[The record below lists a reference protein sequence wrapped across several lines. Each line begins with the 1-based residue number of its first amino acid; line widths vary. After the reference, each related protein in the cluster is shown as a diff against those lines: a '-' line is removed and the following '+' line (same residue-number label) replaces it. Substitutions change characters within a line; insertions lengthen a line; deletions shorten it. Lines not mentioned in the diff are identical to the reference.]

1 MAKKFEELTI
11 SDDFMF
17 CVVMQNSRFCKKF
30 LETILGVKI
39 ARIEYPDAQKTI
51 NITPDAKSVRLDVYL
66 EDDQDTVYDI
76 EMQNA
81 PKPNLPKRMR
91 YYQGMMDLNLL
102 NKGEDY
108 TELKK
113 SYVQMYRQI

>member
-51 NITPDAKSVRLDVYL
+51 NITPDAKSVRLDVYCIL
-66 EDDQDTVYDI
+66 
-76 EMQNA
+76 
-81 PKPNLPKRMR
+81 RMIR
-91 YYQGMMDLNLL
+91 IQCMI
-102 NKGEDY
+102 
-108 TELKK
+108 LKCRMPQ
-113 SYVQMYRQI
+113 SRICQSA

>member
-81 PKPNLPKRMR
+81 PKPNLP
-91 YYQGMMDLNLL
+91 NA
-102 NKGEDY
+102 
-108 TELKK
+108 
-113 SYVQMYRQI
+113 

>member
-39 ARIEYPDAQKTI
+39 ARIEYPDA
-51 NITPDAKSVRLDVYL
+51 
-66 EDDQDTVYDI
+66 
-76 EMQNA
+76 
-81 PKPNLPKRMR
+81 
-91 YYQGMMDLNLL
+91 
-102 NKGEDY
+102 
-108 TELKK
+108 
-113 SYVQMYRQI
+113 